1 MNTQAQ
7 NVIGA
12 DTCPACGKGF
22 SDGET
27 VIQVVQDRHPCYD
40 KEIVLS
46 TYHEQCW
53 NGIESL
59 SERCNH
65 CKCRFR
71 LVLLKKGKEYQN
83 LSWKLFCPFCGTLFD
98 SQMGL

>member
-1 MNTQAQ
+1 MNSDQEEA
-7 NVIGA
+7 NGDGCEI
-12 DTCPACGKGF
+12 CEEPF
-22 SDGET
+22 SEGET
-27 VIQVVQDRHPCYD
+27 VVQEVQDRYPFCD

-59 SERCNH
+59 TEHCNH
-65 CKCRFR
+65 CKCWFR
-71 LVLLKKGKEYQN
+71 LVLLQKGKEYQN

-98 SQMGL
+98 SQMGC